1 MVGQSGGSDENA
13 FKALKHSKSIAFLG
27 KKTPVETKQPRTD
40 GVDDRRVR
48 TAVLSL
54 IDHVIRG
61 RTQQLHKYLT
71 GNYTV
76 FSRGL
81 TRI

>member
-1 MVGQSGGSDENA
+1 MSNSGGLDENA
-13 FKALKHSKSIAFLG
+13 LRALKHTKSIANIG
-27 KKTPVETKQPRTD
+27 KKVPQQGSSRAD

-71 GNYTV
+71 GNYNAVWT
-76 FSRGL
+76 
-81 TRI
+81 